1 MITIRK
7 NPNFT
12 SWFQVFAFGKV
23 IDEVKQYSK
32 AMRIATKL
40 AKEAEL
46 DHVNVEGTMQ
56 KI

>member
-12 SWFQVFAFGKV
+12 SWFQVFAFGRMV
-23 IDEVKQYSK
+23 DEVKREAK
-32 AMRIATKL
+32 AMRIAKSL

-46 DHVNVEGTMQ
+46 DYVNVEGTMQ